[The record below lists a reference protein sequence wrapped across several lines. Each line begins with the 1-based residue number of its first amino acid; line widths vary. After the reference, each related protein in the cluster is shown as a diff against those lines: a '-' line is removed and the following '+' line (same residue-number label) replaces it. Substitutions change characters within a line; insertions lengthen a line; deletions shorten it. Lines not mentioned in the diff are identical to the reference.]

1 LLSRGWLSD
10 RRCMKFASVCG
21 MAGVVALLALGAP
34 FGILLNRTLVGGVL
48 RSTAL
53 NIFFAGGLGSLL
65 VIGSSNLKWIV
76 QRPILQ
82 FFGRISYGLYLF
94 HMLAFDFADHLLGLL
109 VRNAEQIV
117 PNNFPLICLRFTIA
131 ATLATTVA
139 ALSRKYFEERF
150 LVLKERWAS
159 PAENHR
165 IMSTAPSF
173 EPAVTLAAAV
183 K

>member
-1 LLSRGWLSD
+1 
-10 RRCMKFASVCG
+10 
-21 MAGVVALLALGAP
+21 MAGAVALLVLGAP
-34 FGILLNRTLVGGVL
+34 FGILLNRTLLGGVL

-94 HMLAFDFADHLLGLL
+94 HMLAFDFAGHLLGLL

-117 PNNFPLICLRFTIA
+117 PKNFPLMCLRFTIA

-159 PAENHR
+159 PAENR
-165 IMSTAPSF
+165 RTITTASF
-173 EPAVTLAAAV
+173 DSAVTLSAAA